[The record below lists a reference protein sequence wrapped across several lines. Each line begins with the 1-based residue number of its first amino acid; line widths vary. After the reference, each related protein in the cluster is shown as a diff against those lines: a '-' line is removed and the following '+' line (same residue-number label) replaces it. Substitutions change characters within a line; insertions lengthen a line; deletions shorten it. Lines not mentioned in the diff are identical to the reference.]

1 MNATQSACLVLSTDS
16 FWLESIL
23 ILDMPTRFPIVAS
36 LRALVLAT
44 ALSVGL
50 CACGGASQTA
60 TEDAAPVAA
69 YSEVPLTYDDSAY
82 AVVPVTIG
90 GQELPFLLDTAAYPS
105 ILTPWALD
113 TLGLAQSADTMQ
125 VGGATGQSTARVVP
139 IDSIQIGT
147 RTVRNLEAPIV
158 DLSRAKRS
166 DIRHAGIFGNRAL
179 KNFDVVYDLPNER
192 LRLYPIITDSVSQV
206 AGLDTLQR
214 VPFEDVYG
222 GAGGFVTF
230 PLSVGEGDVRAIMDT
245 GSPITIFN
253 WEAAAL
259 GGATRETAT
268 NIGTVSGLQATS
280 VDLYRHVF
288 SDIRVGDLQFGP
300 VETRVADLPVFRRL
314 GLEGEAAIVGNDFL
328 ANRIVVIAYS
338 TGHVYFSSPLRQDS
352 SPS

>member
-1 MNATQSACLVLSTDS
+1 MPNWTLIRYMLTRSSFVLS
-16 FWLESIL
+16 LRIL
-23 ILDMPTRFPIVAS
+23 AVL
-36 LRALVLAT
+36 LALA
-44 ALSVGL
+44 VGL
-50 CACGGASQTA
+50 GACGGASQSA
-60 TEDAAPVAA
+60 TDDPASEATF
-69 YSEVPLTYDDSAY
+69 SEVPMVYDGSDY

-105 ILTPWALD
+105 VLTPWALD
-113 TLGLAQSADTMQ
+113 SLGLAPSVDT
-125 VGGATGQSTARVVP
+125 VTVYGATGQSTARVVS
-139 IDSIQIGT
+139 IDSIQIGD
-147 RTVRNLEAPIV
+147 RVVRNLLEAPVV

-192 LRLYPIITDSVSQV
+192 LRLYPIPADSVSQV

-230 PLSVGEGDVRAIMDT
+230 PLSVGEGDVRAVLDT

-268 NIGTVSGLQATS
+268 KIGAGLGLQADS
-280 VDLYRHVF
+280 VDRYSYAF
-288 SDIRVGDLQFGP
+288 DDIRVGDVQFGP
-300 VETRVADLPVFRRL
+300 VEVSVADLPVFRPL
-314 GLEGEAAIVGNDFL
+314 GIEGEAAIVGNDFL

-338 TGHVYFSSPLRQDS
+338 TGHVYFSSPLRQGV